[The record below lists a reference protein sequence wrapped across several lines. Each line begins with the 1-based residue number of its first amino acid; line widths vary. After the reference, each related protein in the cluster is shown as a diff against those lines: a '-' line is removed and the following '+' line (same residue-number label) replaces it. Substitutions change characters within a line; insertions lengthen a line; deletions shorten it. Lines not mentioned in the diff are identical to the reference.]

1 MAVEKVITIKADT
14 NQAQKSFEEL
24 GNIIQEQTDITIQFE
39 KELQELEQQL
49 KDTPKGSL
57 AAQKELKDRI
67 VGLKGALKDQ
77 KVSLKSLNNEQS
89 KSNKLN
95 KTGAKDVLDNGGA
108 IALLDTVTGGMASR
122 TRDAFEATKLF
133 NLSLKG
139 TRKALIA
146 TGVGAFVVA
155 LGLIIAYWDDI
166 IDLISGASKKLQKQ
180 IDLGKERIDDLS
192 FELEILEIQKKTL
205 DAQGKSTVNISKQ
218 VKETLETQLL
228 QTEAQLEILRSQL
241 EIEQSKAAEL
251 STWQKLQIAAGTFLG
266 TITIISD
273 EEKERIDEL
282 QKGLDERLK
291 GFENIKLKLAEIG
304 KAERDEIQK
313 TKDAQIESDDFFAAE
328 ADKAVEKAK
337 LKKEKE
343 AKEEEDRAKKAQDF
357 IDKINED
364 KRTLDAKTREDKL
377 KLEQERAQE
386 DLDNLILT
394 ETEKQEAQTAL
405 NNLFFE
411 KNQELKLEQDEI
423 EAQAKL
429 EADEKKLAEDKR
441 IADES
446 IALKERVTESSLR
459 ALDIAAE
466 LAGKETALGKVALL
480 SKQAIATKEL
490 LIDLGAIRS
499 KATKSLAVATME
511 GSESTGHVATGLAA
525 TLALGFPAAI
535 PALVG
540 YAAAAIGIVT
550 GVVGAVKGTKKT
562 AKKFGASGSG
572 GDSAPPRAAAPS
584 FNLVQGTGSNQI
596 AEGIQEQ
603 DPVQAFVV
611 SSDVTSSQELD
622 RNITE
627 NASL

>member
-14 NQAQKSFEEL
+14 KQAQKSFEEL
-24 GNIIQEQTDITIQFE
+24 GSIIQEQTDITIQFE
-39 KELQELEQQL
+39 KELQDLEQQL

-57 AAQKELKDRI
+57 AAQKDLKDRI
-67 VGLKGALKDQ
+67 TGLKVALQDQ

-180 IDLGKERIDDLS
+180 IDLGKERIGDLS

-273 EEKERIDEL
+273 EEKERLKEL

-304 KAERDEIQK
+304 KSERDEIQK
-313 TKDAQIESDDFFAAE
+313 TKDAQIESDDFFAAA
-328 ADKAVEKAK
+328 ADKRAEK
-337 LKKEKE
+337 
-343 AKEEEDRAKKAQDF
+343 
-357 IDKINED
+357 DKIESEKKIQELQNESD
-364 KRTLDAKTREDKL
+364 KRIEFQEKLDEELRSLDAKTREEKL
-377 KLEQERAQE
+377 QLEQDRAQE
-386 DLDNLILT
+386 DLDILEGT
-394 ETEKQEAQTAL
+394 ELEKQEAQL
-405 NNLFFE
+405 SLDILFFE
-411 KNQELKLEQDEI
+411 KRQELKLEQDEL

-429 EADEKKLAEDKR
+429 ESDEKKLSENKR
-441 IADES
+441 IVDEE
-446 IALKERVTESSLR
+446 IALKERLIQSAHRVF
-459 ALDIAAE
+459 DITAE
-466 LAGKETALGKVALL
+466 LAGRDTALGKAALIA
-480 SKQAIATKEL
+480 KQAVATTEL
-490 LIDLGAIRS
+490 LIDLGAIKS
-499 KATKSLAVATME
+499 KATKTLAVSTME
-511 GSESTGHVATGLAA
+511 GSESAGHVATGLAA
-525 TLALGFPAAI
+525 TLSLGFPAAI
-535 PALVG
+535 PALIG
-540 YAAAAIGIVT
+540 YAAAAVGIVT
-550 GVVGAVKGTKKT
+550 GVVGAIKGSKKT
-562 AKKFGASGSG
+562 AKKFGASGG
-572 GDSAPPRAAAPS
+572 GGESAPPRAAAPS
-584 FNLVQGTGSNQI
+584 FNLVSGTGSNQI

-611 SSDVTSSQELD
+611 SSDVSTSQELD
-622 RNITE
+622 RNIVE
-627 NASL
+627 NSSL